1 VSNHGLEP
9 SLFRAFA
16 NPHAVQKETTDCHG
30 LNRLPRMISARNSR
44 LSVFSS
50 RRNAD
55 QTARLGNAGAPAGR
69 MPGCPVGCLPR
80 CPAARRATATQRRSP
95 GVASRRAIAARAGS
109 AQRAPTGEIIAYRN
123 QSGHGMPCP
132 DTDTPTPTPTII
144 AYRVISGG
152 YTSFAAGAARATGC
166 LPTLPVPSLAREP
179 GKAGC
184 MSHRG
189 RFFGKPLRT
198 ISRFRHQDAQT
209 PPSPLVGEGGR
220 GDEGQ
225 RCTGMQNIAHLSQK
239 LYT

>member
-1 VSNHGLEP
+1 MRLGMRDTPYPSACSASPRALEAQ
-9 SLFRAFA
+9 RVA
-16 NPHAVQKETTDCHG
+16 ETT
-30 LNRLPRMISARNSR
+30 A
-44 LSVFSS
+44 
-50 RRNAD
+50 
-55 QTARLGNAGAPAGR
+55 
-69 MPGCPVGCLPR
+69 
-80 CPAARRATATQRRSP
+80 ATAATL
-95 GVASRRAIAARAGS
+95 RRAIAARAGS

-166 LPTLPVPSLAREP
+166 PPTLPVPSLAREP

-225 RCTGMQNIAHLSQK
+225 KRAGMHKITHLSQEIHP
-239 LYT
+239 